1 MTNTTAFNAG
11 ENRYEIHV
19 DDVLAGF
26 VEVREDDD
34 TVDMLHTEVFDQFE
48 GQGVAG
54 RLVAAALDDVRER
67 GKKVVAT
74 CPYVG
79 RYVSKHPEYADLLA

>member
-34 TVDMLHTEVFDQFE
+34 TVD
-48 GQGVAG
+48 
-54 RLVAAALDDVRER
+54 AALDDVRER